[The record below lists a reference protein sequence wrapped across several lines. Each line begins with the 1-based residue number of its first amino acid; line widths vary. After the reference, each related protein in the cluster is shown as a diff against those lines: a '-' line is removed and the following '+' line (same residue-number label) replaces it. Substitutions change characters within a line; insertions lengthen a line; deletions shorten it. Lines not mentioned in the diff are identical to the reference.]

1 MKKLLQSLLAVAV
14 LAVLSVTARAVW
26 DSTTGNMPI
35 TYPLCWGTGIASCWS
50 SNTASTA
57 LVATF
62 GGSAGM
68 TVTSS
73 VVTLPGNLTV
83 AGTETNN
90 GPEINNAT
98 MTMNAAATFN
108 APPVL
113 TPVTTTFLST
123 LVPSSTGAVVVAGL
137 LVNGLPGSN
146 FALCVSSGIG
156 AGAWVYPST
165 TTAYGAV
172 TTPNVCK

>member
-90 GPEINNAT
+90 GPEINNA
-98 MTMNAAATFN
+98 AGVDAATVIQN
-108 APPVL
+108 RGWYLQVQDAPANVRAARGSPPITL
-113 TPVTTTFLST
+113 WYADGQSIQQIALSS
-123 LVPSSTGAVVVAGL
+123 LEVQ
-137 LVNGLPGSN
+137 
-146 FALCVSSGIG
+146 
-156 AGAWVYPST
+156 
-165 TTAYGAV
+165 
-172 TTPNVCK
+172 